1 MLKIKQLFK
10 SKLFYWLFLFV
21 LIGIVA
27 YFNRW
32 IFVYK
37 FEPEYWENYYYTSQW
52 NIPNSKREISDDGLY
67 RYIGYRLVTGENTFN
82 VNYWIPPMGKYWYGV
97 GAKYLGNPYLIS
109 FAFYLLSIFV
119 FGLLSRLIF
128 KKNNLRWL
136 AIYLWTINPIIV
148 EQVWQ
153 TMLDL
158 PMTLFFLTHI
168 YFLFKFEKEK
178 TTQNLVLSA
187 IFLGLTAGTK
197 PAYFIPMIGF
207 IDWLWILNIAKTN
220 RFKKLFLYLLF
231 VIGGYV
237 LAYTCYFVVHPNP
250 IPWIRLHQ
258 KVIDF
263 QLLNSQGGNHDVVN
277 IFRTIFLAKFKGFW
291 VGGKEMV
298 FKSWSLIFPVGTI
311 LLVKN
316 MLFFKK
322 ILKQKPNILYLSIIG
337 FFYLLMCLKI
347 EFWPRYLVILV
358 PLLIL
363 LVVDFFKNKTL
374 ILIILLFSYLPWLN
388 YNFFPKPDEVIE
400 EWSREINGQH
410 YREAYRL
417 LDNNSRQK
425 INEEYWLNYWKAHNK
440 DILTKEPVLEN
451 NRWRIKIN
459 DTF

>member
-1 MLKIKQLFK
+1 MK
-10 SKLFYWLFLFV
+10 KLIRWVFLFF
-21 LIGIVA
+21 LILTVG

-97 GAKYLGNPYLIS
+97 GARYLGNPYLIS
-109 FAFYLLSIFV
+109 FAFYLLSILV

-128 KKNNLRWL
+128 KNIYLAWL
-136 AIYLWTINPIIV
+136 SLYLWTLNPIIV

-168 YFLFKFEKEK
+168 YFLFRFEKEK
-178 TTQNLVLSA
+178 TTQTLVLSA

-197 PAYFIPMIGF
+197 PAYFIPMIGL
-207 IDWLWILNIAKTN
+207 IDWWWIWQSEKNN
-220 RFKKLFLYLLF
+220 RIKNLLLYLFF
-231 VIGGYV
+231 VFGGYA
-237 LAYTCYFVVHPNP
+237 LAYTCYFIVHPNP

-263 QLLNSQGGNHDVVN
+263 QLLNSQGGNHDVIN
-277 IFRTIFLAKFKGFW
+277 LFRTIFLAKFKGFW

-298 FKSWSLIFPVGTI
+298 FENWSLIFPIGTI

-322 ILKQKPNILYLSIIG
+322 ILKQKPQVLYLTLIG
-337 FFYLLMCLKI
+337 FFYLLMCLNI
-347 EFWPRYLVILV
+347 EFWPRYLV
-358 PLLIL
+358 LLIPIL
-363 LVVDFFKNKTL
+363 IILTADFFQNYKI
-374 ILIILLFSYLPWLN
+374 ILIILLFSYLPCLR
-388 YNFFPKPDEVIE
+388 YNFFPSSEKFLT
-400 EWSREINGQH
+400 EWNQNIDGQH

-417 LDNNSRQK
+417 LDKDSRQK
-425 INEEYWLNYWKAHNK
+425 TDETTWLKFWDENK
-440 DILTKEPVLEN
+440 QDTLKKEPVLEN
-451 NRWRIKIN
+451 NQWRIKII
-459 DTF
+459 DIF

>member
-1 MLKIKQLFK
+1 MK
-10 SKLFYWLFLFV
+10 KLIRWVFLFF
-21 LIGIVA
+21 LILTVG

-97 GAKYLGNPYLIS
+97 GARYLGNPYLIS
-109 FAFYLLSIFV
+109 FAFYLLSILV

-128 KKNNLRWL
+128 KNIYLAWL
-136 AIYLWTINPIIV
+136 SLYLWTLNPIIV

-168 YFLFKFEKEK
+168 YFLFRFEKEK
-178 TTQNLVLSA
+178 TTQTLVLSA

-197 PAYFIPMIGF
+197 PAYFIPMIGL
-207 IDWLWILNIAKTN
+207 IDWWWIWQSEKNN
-220 RFKKLFLYLLF
+220 RIKNLLLYLFF
-231 VIGGYV
+231 VFGGYA
-237 LAYTCYFVVHPNP
+237 LAYTCYFIVHPNP

-263 QLLNSQGGNHDVVN
+263 QLLNSQGGNHDVIN
-277 IFRTIFLAKFKGFW
+277 LFRTIFLAKFKGFW

-298 FKSWSLIFPVGTI
+298 FENWSLIFPIGTI

-322 ILKQKPNILYLSIIG
+322 ILKQKPQVLYLTLIG
-337 FFYLLMCLKI
+337 FFYLLMCLNI
-347 EFWPRYLVILV
+347 EFWPRYLV
-358 PLLIL
+358 LLIPIL
-363 LVVDFFKNKTL
+363 IILTADFFQNYKI
-374 ILIILLFSYLPWLN
+374 ILIILLFSYLPWLR
-388 YNFFPKPDEVIE
+388 YNFFPSSQKILT
-400 EWSREINGQH
+400 EWNQNIDGQH

-417 LDNNSRQK
+417 LDKDSRQK
-425 INEEYWLNYWKAHNK
+425 IDETTWLKYWDENK
-440 DILTKEPVLEN
+440 QDTLKKEPVLEN
-451 NRWRIKIN
+451 NQWRIKLH
-459 DTF
+459 